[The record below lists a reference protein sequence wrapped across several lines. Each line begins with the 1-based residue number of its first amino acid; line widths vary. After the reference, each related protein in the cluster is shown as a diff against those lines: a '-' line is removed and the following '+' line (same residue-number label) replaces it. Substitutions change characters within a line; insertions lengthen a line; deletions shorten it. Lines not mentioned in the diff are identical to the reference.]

1 MAEKWNSAV
10 MFPQDNAILRVIEAN
25 FGPSKSSGN
34 PMITLSFEV
43 VAPESINVA
52 GVEYSVAGLKITP
65 GYYTTA
71 TLDDAEKTK
80 TNEQRVFKS
89 SNPER
94 PSLYE
99 IFEIDSTGV
108 DKNNP
113 DVTVFKGKLVHALL
127 KSEVKEKTKSPTAEQ
142 LKKGQKTGDVIKNP
156 KTGKPEISFYP
167 KIEKLYGLA
176 DGGVSG
182 TL

>member
-1 MAEKWNSAV
+1 MEKWNSSV
-10 MFPQDNAILRVIEAN
+10 MFPQDNFILRCIEES

-34 PMITLSFEV
+34 PMITLGFEI
-43 VAPESINVA
+43 VAPETVNVA
-52 GVEYSVAGLKITP
+52 GVDYSVTGLKITP

-71 TLDDAEKTK
+71 TLDDAEKTAQ
-80 TNEQRVFKS
+80 NEARVFKS

-99 IFEIDSTGV
+99 LFEIDSTGV

-113 DVTVFKGKLVHALL
+113 KLEFKGKLVHALL
-127 KSEVKEKTKSPTAEQ
+127 RSEVKEKTKSPTAEQ
-142 LKKGQKTGDVIKNP
+142 LKKGQKVGDVIKNP

-167 KIEKLYGLA
+167 KIEKLYGIA
-176 DGGVSG
+176 DSTVSG
-182 TL
+182 AL

>member
-10 MFPQDNAILRVIEAN
+10 MFPQDNAILRVIEAG

-34 PMITLSFEV
+34 PMITLGYEI

-52 GVEYSVAGLKITP
+52 GVDYSVAGLKITP

-71 TLDDAEKTK
+71 TLDDAEKTT

-89 SNPER
+89 ASPER

-99 IFEIDSTGV
+99 VFEIDTTGV

-127 KSEVKEKTKSPTAEQ
+127 TSEVKEKTKSPTAEQ
-142 LKKGQKTGDVIKNP
+142 LKKGQKVGDVIKNP
-156 KTGKPEISFYP
+156 KTGKPEITFYP
-167 KIEKLYGLA
+167 KIVKLYGLA

-182 TL
+182 AL